1 MELNA
6 VEIRILGCLVEK
18 EGTVPDSYPL
28 STNSLVTA
36 CNQKT
41 NRDPVVEYDQRTIDT
56 SLLELRSIKGL
67 ARTITG
73 GRSNKHRHVLDEA
86 WSLDSAELAV
96 LAVLMLRGPQTP
108 GELRTRTERMHDF
121 AELEGVEAVLS
132 TLAHRDDPLVR
143 QLTRQPGQ
151 KESRWEHR
159 LGVDGEGD
167 EASQAV
173 VGPSSQSAVPIAGAA
188 ATTHIDELKV
198 EVERLRADV
207 DRLYELLGETP

>member
-18 EGTVPDSYPL
+18 ESTVPDSYPL

-36 CNQKT
+36 CNQRS
-41 NRDPVVEYDQRTIDT
+41 NRDPVIDYDQRTIDT
-56 SLLELRSIKGL
+56 ALLELRSIKGL

-86 WSLDSAELAV
+86 WGLDSAELAV

-121 AELEGVEAVLS
+121 AELDGVEAVLS

-151 KESRWEHR
+151 KESRWEHQ
-159 LGVDGEGD
+159 LGIDGDGD
-167 EASQAV
+167 KASPAV
-173 VGPSSQSAVPIAGAA
+173 VAPSSQPAAPVAGASP
-188 ATTHIDELKV
+188 TTSVEELRG
-198 EVERLRADV
+198 EVEQLRADV